1 MLGRHIENVELGGE
15 VMSDLEKD
23 PERLLEEAYQYVSLE
38 EVADFLAGAR
48 IVIRDRLLEYLR

>member
-1 MLGRHIENVELGGE
+1 
-15 VMSDLEKD
+15 MSDLEKD

-38 EVADFLAGAR
+38 EVADFLAQAR